1 MKIQIDDNQNLLN
14 IFISLISI
22 LLFGLMIYVS
32 HSIIS
37 PIFVYVL
44 ILFYYLNNRAN
55 KVIKNVFYLSTI
67 IFVLWFVNELFSI
80 LIPFLFALL
89 LAYILNPLVKFFIK
103 RNLSQLLATIITMII
118 LLSFFGFFVAVI
130 IPPFIEQISLLI
142 TTASDSISQLQSY
155 FSNSVLPNLEKIGIV
170 YPDLKKFISNELPSK
185 LQDLINGLLKNLLSI
200 ISSVGIIFNQII
212 NLIII
217 PIITF
222 YFLKDFDK
230 VKNAFLNL
238 FREDAKQ
245 KVKEI
250 GKKID
255 VIFGNYIRGFFI
267 IALINGIVIITGLML
282 LKVKYALVLGLISAL
297 LCVIPY
303 FGIIIAF
310 ATGFIISLA
319 SGIESWKLIMIP
331 ILYFGENL
339 IENSVYIPKIIGSK
353 VGLHP
358 LIILLAVF
366 VFGYFGG
373 IFGMLIAVPITA
385 LLISLIFE
393 KHKY

>member
-14 IFISLISI
+14 IFVSLIAL

-37 PIFVYVL
+37 PIFVYGL
-44 ILFYYLNNRAN
+44 IVFYFLNNRAN
-55 KVIKNVFYLSTI
+55 KTTRNVFYLSTV
-67 IFVLWFVNELFSI
+67 IFILWFVNELFSI

-89 LAYILNPLVKFFIK
+89 FAYILNPLVKFLVKKNF
-103 RNLSQLLATIITMII
+103 SQLLATILTMIV
-118 LLSFFGFFVAVI
+118 LLLFFGFLVAVI
-130 IPPFIEQISLLI
+130 LPPFIEQISLLI
-142 TTASDSISQLQSY
+142 TTASDSISKLQSY
-155 FSNSVLPNLEKIGIV
+155 FSNSVLPNLEKFGIV
-170 YPDLKKFISNELPSK
+170 YPDLVKFISSELPLK
-185 LQDLINGLLKNLLSI
+185 LQDLVNGLLKNILSI
-200 ISSVGIIFNQII
+200 ISSIGVIFNQVI

-238 FREDAKQ
+238 FRADAKQ
-245 KVKEI
+245 KIEKI

-255 VIFGNYIRGFFI
+255 SIFGNYIRGFFF
-267 IALINGIVIITGLML
+267 IALINGIVITTGLIL

-310 ATGFIISLA
+310 ATGFIISLV
-319 SGIESWKLIMIP
+319 SGIDSWKLILIP

-339 IENSVYIPKIIGSK
+339 IENSIYIPKIIGSK

-358 LIILLAVF
+358 LIILFSIF

-373 IFGMLIAVPITA
+373 IFGMLLAVPVTA
-385 LLISLIFE
+385 LLISLVFE
-393 KHKY
+393 KYKT

>member
-14 IFISLISI
+14 IFVSLIAL

-37 PIFVYVL
+37 PIFVYGL
-44 ILFYYLNNRAN
+44 IVFYFLNNRAN
-55 KVIKNVFYLSTI
+55 KTTRNVFYLSTV
-67 IFVLWFVNELFSI
+67 IFILWFVNELFSI

-89 LAYILNPLVKFFIK
+89 FAYILNPLVKFLVKKNF
-103 RNLSQLLATIITMII
+103 SQLLATILTMIV
-118 LLSFFGFFVAVI
+118 LLLFFGFLVAVI
-130 IPPFIEQISLLI
+130 LPPFIEQISLLI
-142 TTASDSISQLQSY
+142 TTASDSISKLQSY
-155 FSNSVLPNLEKIGIV
+155 FSNSVLPNLEKFGIV
-170 YPDLKKFISNELPSK
+170 YPDLVKFISSELPLK
-185 LQDLINGLLKNLLSI
+185 LQDLVNGLLKNILSI
-200 ISSVGIIFNQII
+200 ISSIGVIFNQVI

-238 FREDAKQ
+238 FRADAKQ
-245 KVKEI
+245 KIEKI

-255 VIFGNYIRGFFI
+255 SIFGNYIRGFFF
-267 IALINGIVIITGLML
+267 IALINGIVITTGLIL

-310 ATGFIISLA
+310 ATGFIISLV
-319 SGIESWKLIMIP
+319 SGIDSWKLILIP

-339 IENSVYIPKIIGSK
+339 IENSIYIPKIIGSK

-358 LIILLAVF
+358 LIILFSIF

-373 IFGMLIAVPITA
+373 IFGMLLAVPVTA
-385 LLISLIFE
+385 LLISLVSE
-393 KHKY
+393 KYKT